1 MTNNTCCLCGDEI
14 TKEND
19 TNEHIIPNAVGGRLK
34 VRGFICDPCNNTTGH
49 TWDTALAKQ
58 MEQMC
63 LLFNIKRER
72 GSVQP
77 LNIPTENGDQIRF
90 NPDGTMGLAKP
101 QFSESVDGRDVSVS
115 ISANTVKEAK
125 KMLKGVKR
133 KYPDINTDKFLDEGK
148 ITSSYPDGNL
158 RFSHHFG
165 EELAGKSSVK
175 TAMAFAVY
183 NSVPSSSCDAA
194 LAFLTIPDSP
204 KCFGHYYEGDFV
216 SNRPDDR
223 VFHCVNVTGIPSENL
238 LVSYVEYF
246 GFQRM
251 IICLSENYDGPELTY
266 TYAIDPVSGEEID
279 LEIKVDLTVSQLL
292 KCYSFDALPDGAIH
306 AMNKVI
312 PIARKRHWEDERQRV
327 VERAV
332 EYAFAN
338 CGMKEGE
345 MLGEEGAKKLADL
358 TMDQMQP
365 FLLRA
370 MGVPVAHIGTTER
383 PINSPKPFSD
393 DNSRKKKD

>member
-1 MTNNTCCLCGDEI
+1 MANKICCLCGDKI
-14 TKEND
+14 TKKND

-34 VRGFICDPCNNTTGH
+34 VRGFICDPCNNSTGH

-72 GSVQP
+72 GSVQS
-77 LNIPTENGDQIRF
+77 LNIPTDNGEHIRF
-90 NPDGTMGLAKP
+90 NPDGTMGLTKP
-101 QFSESVDGRDVSVS
+101 QFSEFVEGRDVSVS
-115 ISANTVKEAK
+115 ISANSVKEAK

-133 KYPDINTDKFLDEGK
+133 KYPKIDTDKFLEEGK
-148 ITSSYPDGNL
+148 ITSSYPEGNL

-175 TAMAFAVY
+175 TAMAFAAL
-183 NSVPSSSCDAA
+183 NGIEAGRCDVA
-194 LAFLTIPDSP
+194 LAYLMTADSS
-204 KCFGHYYEGDFV
+204 KCFGHYYDGDFV
-216 SNRPDDR
+216 LNRPDDA

-251 IICLSENYDGPELTY
+251 IICLSENYNGPELSY
-266 TYAIDPVSGEEID
+266 TYAIDPVAGEEID
-279 LEIKVDLTVSQLL
+279 IQVNVQISVGQLH
-292 KCYSFDALPDGAIH
+292 KCYSFEAAPDGAIQ

-312 PIARKRHWEDERQRV
+312 PIARKRHWEDERNRV
-327 VERAV
+327 IERAV

-338 CGMKEGE
+338 CGVNEGE
-345 MLGEEGAKKLADL
+345 ILGEEGAKKLADL
-358 TMDQMQP
+358 TMDQLQP

-370 MGVPVAHIGTTER
+370 MGVPVEHIHITER
-383 PINSPKPFSD
+383 PINPQKPYSD
-393 DNSRKKKD
+393 NTAHKKK